1 MLLAVGSLGFALMA
15 SHAAGVFVFGAL
27 VAFTLGWGWPGLF
40 NLAVVDS
47 NRETPGSA
55 SGVSQTGI
63 YMGAALGPA
72 AFGAIAASA
81 GYGAAWLAVA
91 ASTLLS
97 AGVLWLASRAT
108 SKIRTASGV

>member
-1 MLLAVGSLGFALMA
+1 ML
-15 SHAAGVFVFGAL
+15 GAL

-63 YMGAALGPA
+63 YAGAAFGPA
-72 AFGAIAASA
+72 AFGVLATAS
-81 GYGAAWLAVA
+81 GYGTAWAAVA
-91 ASTLLS
+91 GMTLLS
-97 AGVLWLASRAT
+97 AGVLWFAR
-108 SKIRTASGV
+108 RETAIAAAYGV

>member
-1 MLLAVGSLGFALMA
+1 MA
-15 SHAAGVFVFGAL
+15 SHATGIFVLGAL

-63 YMGAALGPA
+63 YVGAAVGPA
-72 AFGAIAASA
+72 AFGAIAAGA
-81 GYGAAWLAVA
+81 GYGAAWVAVA
-91 ASTLLS
+91 VMTLLS
-97 AGVLWLASRAT
+97 AGVLSLAWRAST
-108 SKIRTASGV
+108 RARPVREPA

>member
-1 MLLAVGSLGFALMA
+1 M
-15 SHAAGVFVFGAL
+15 FVLGAL

-63 YMGAALGPA
+63 YAGAAFGPA
-72 AFGAIAASA
+72 AFGA
-81 GYGAAWLAVA
+81 L
-91 ASTLLS
+91 ASTRRLRHGLGRGGRDD
-97 AGVLWLASRAT
+97 AALGRRPVARAPRNRDRRQFRGLT
-108 SKIRTASGV
+108 FLVRV

>member
-1 MLLAVGSLGFALMA
+1 MSSDAEA
-15 SHAAGVFVFGAL
+15 VFVLGAL

-63 YMGAALGPA
+63 YAGAAFGPA
-72 AFGAIAASA
+72 AFGVLAHAA
-81 GYGAAWLAVA
+81 GYGTAWVAVA
-91 ASTLLS
+91 VMTLLS
-97 AGVLWLASRAT
+97 AGVLWLARRETAVAAASR
-108 SKIRTASGV
+108 V